1 VCSVFGIDRTPNDLH
16 DQDMPTTS
24 SDGTARLREVALGLG
39 LGVPDGDHLGHEH
52 ADLILLSPDGGRVLV
67 EVKRTALVSA
77 DGLTRRLREWD
88 AGRVPGTTGVVV
100 ADRVTAEARGRLRE
114 AGWGWL
120 DLRGHLHLAAPGMFV
135 DASVPTQTVR
145 TSPDSEPLSGGVA
158 LGVAV
163 VLLLEPDRPVAV
175 RPLARQL
182 GRAPSSVS
190 AAVSGLRAA
199 GLLDRNGRAQTPEL
213 FWELAGRWDTRG
225 TDLAT
230 LPDTGRAVA
239 NDALRL
245 NVDDIEQTSGWALS
259 DTLAAAAYGAS
270 VAIRADHPPDFYVPD
285 ETTLRRAVT
294 LLGRSPDHAGRAATA
309 RVGPVPLVCTSRVD
323 PTDWRNQR
331 WPLAQPL
338 FVALDLAQDPGRGR
352 EILNDWTPP
361 EPWHRVW

>member
-1 VCSVFGIDRTPNDLH
+1 
-16 DQDMPTTS
+16 MPTTS
-24 SDGTARLREVALGLG
+24 SDGAARLREVALSLG
-39 LGVPDGDHLGHEH
+39 LGVADGDHPGHEQ
-52 ADLILLSPDGGRVLV
+52 ADLILVSPHGGRVLV

-88 AGRVPGTTGVVV
+88 AGREPGTTGVVV

-120 DLRGHLHLAAPGMFV
+120 DLRGHVHLAAPGIFV
-135 DASVPTQTVR
+135 DASVPTQTVHA
-145 TSPDSEPLSGGVA
+145 SPDSKPLSGRVA

-163 VLLLEPDRPVAV
+163 MLLLEPDRPAAV
-175 RPLARQL
+175 RPLARQM

-199 GLLDRNGRAQTPEL
+199 GLLNRNGRAQTPEL
-213 FWELAGRWDTRG
+213 FWELAGRWDTQG

-245 NVDDIEQTSGWALS
+245 NVDDVEQTSGWALS

-294 LLGRSPDHAGRAATA
+294 LLGRSLDHAGRAATV

-323 PTDWRNQR
+323 PMDWTKQR